1 MPIAKPC
8 RRACRVEMTGRSA
21 RTPIA
26 RLRRIR
32 DAAAAGM
39 ALGDD
44 GPWLAA
50 GLDAYLRRAPE
61 GLTLPA
67 ALELAVPVGGAP
79 WWRIDALARRDDAL
93 RRLAAEHYS
102 SLPPSERA
110 AAIGVSLRRYASTSW
125 PRDRHFSACPSRLV
139 GTSGELLFAIMS
151 VSRAPMSDRQIA
163 RIIDDSRA

>member
-1 MPIAKPC
+1 
-8 RRACRVEMTGRSA
+8 MTGRSA

-39 ALGDD
+39 ALGED
-44 GPWLAA
+44 GPWLAS

-67 ALELAVPVGGAP
+67 ALDLAVPVGGAP
-79 WWRIDALARRDDAL
+79 WWRTDALARRDDAL
-93 RRLAAEHYS
+93 RRLATEFYG
-102 SLPPSERA
+102 SLPPRERA

-125 PRDRHFSACPSRLV
+125 PRDRHLTVCPVRLAGTAGALHFLIMRASAV
-139 GTSGELLFAIMS
+139 
-151 VSRAPMSDRQIA
+151 PMSDRQIA